1 MGDSVLLDVLID
13 TRVPVRAGRTR
24 RNVMERFGVFHSV
37 LLAQFS
43 VVRQDEFANVV
54 AIGNL

>member
-1 MGDSVLLDVLID
+1 
-13 TRVPVRAGRTR
+13 
-24 RNVMERFGVFHSV
+24 MERFGVFHSV